1 MPDPTLRD
9 ADSPRRTP
17 PLPKLSDHDL
27 IRLCRLF
34 GEGAEL
40 GLDDYDSLHLAVCQ
54 LVVELEGR
62 KPPKTWL
69 DACKL
74 EPALESLLYLA
85 RLRPRG
91 QAWADSAFFFSQLRA
106 LVGNDARHPQLR
118 EPEITRVVLDT
129 VTQALEV

>member
-1 MPDPTLRD
+1 MSDSSLRN
-9 ADSPRRTP
+9 ADGPRRTP
-17 PLPKLSDHDL
+17 PLPTLCDADL
-27 IRLCRLF
+27 IRLCKLF

-69 DACKL
+69 DAAKL
-74 EPALESLLYLA
+74 EPNLESLLYLA

-91 QAWADSAFFFSQLRA
+91 QAWADSSYFFSQLRA
-106 LVGNDARHPQLR
+106 LVGVDARHPELR
-118 EPEITRVVLDT
+118 APEITKVVIDT